1 MHGENMILL
10 ITMSFDD
17 ILECKTLEIF
27 IMQPMLSSNNNTNNS
42 NNKKKMSSAF
52 FAESRFDINYEA
64 LSLSLTPFGSV
75 EQVKNVK
82 CSNVHYY

>member
-27 IMQPMLSSNNNTNNS
+27 IMQPMLSNNNETNNS
-42 NNKKKMSSAF
+42 NKKKCRAHFLPNPVS
-52 FAESRFDINYEA
+52 
-64 LSLSLTPFGSV
+64 T
-75 EQVKNVK
+75 
-82 CSNVHYY
+82 